1 MQGQVSE
8 KNHCA
13 GEEVSSACNE
23 KGMKEHCVEVAAV
36 QNSLAHM
43 SMPHHRDFAFDVP
56 KENGTPLTATA
67 NGARLHA

>member
-1 MQGQVSE
+1 M
-8 KNHCA
+8 
-13 GEEVSSACNE
+13 SSACNE
-23 KGMKEHCVEVAAV
+23 KGTSEHCVEVAAV